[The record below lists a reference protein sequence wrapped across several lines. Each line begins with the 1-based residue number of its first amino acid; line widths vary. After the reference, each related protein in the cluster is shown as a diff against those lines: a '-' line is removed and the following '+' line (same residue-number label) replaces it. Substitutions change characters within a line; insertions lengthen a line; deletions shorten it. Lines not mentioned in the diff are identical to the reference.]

1 MRGGYLWI
9 ASFLLYPIVGA
20 PLLKHSAFRV
30 FRFPTRV
37 VLSGGVGMVLVSWT
51 MTLFALLG
59 LRWGP
64 LVVLVSA
71 AFAFALRLVP
81 GREDNEANET
91 PSPRA
96 AAGER
101 EGSPLAGK
109 NAPAATEGRILA
121 KRAAG
126 GQGEGRFDRA
136 TTLVAYALLFLSL
149 LAALAATMAARSTS
163 PDLLLFWG
171 PKAQQFAAARTIDV
185 SFLKAPYLEY
195 VHVYY
200 PPLVTNVFALGA
212 MIAGRFPWGAATLTF
227 PLFLAATAIGIA
239 GLLRTEV
246 DVAPAAAGSSLAT
259 SALALAGI
267 HASVAGNAEP
277 FLVFFEILAVALL
290 LSPAAATIGGR
301 LLAGLLLAGAAT
313 AKVEGLPFVLAAAV
327 LFVLADRGRSRPVAR
342 TLLLLLGPAAVALG
356 SWFAFGKINALFRG
370 YRGYG
375 DVLAVRWDQLS
386 EIATAIG
393 GALWK
398 SGYALPWLAPLAV
411 WLLAGAKKGRVFF
424 PMGVAAA
431 LLGFLVFT
439 YLTTESDPRLL
450 IGWSAART
458 LSPVSALLALA
469 AFASR
474 TSEPGRSA
482 PSRG

>member
-1 MRGGYLWI
+1 MRGGYLWL
-9 ASFLLYPIVGA
+9 ASLLLYPIAGA
-20 PLLKHSAFRV
+20 PLLKHPTFRAFRL
-30 FRFPTRV
+30 PTRV

-64 LVVLVSA
+64 LVLLVA
-71 AFAFALRLVP
+71 AAVAFALRFVIR
-81 GREDNEANET
+81 GD
-91 PSPRA
+91 
-96 AAGER
+96 AGLP
-101 EGSPLAGK
+101 PL
-109 NAPAATEGRILA
+109 PP
-121 KRAAG
+121 
-126 GQGEGRFDRA
+126 GEGRGEGTDRA
-136 TTLVAYALLFLSL
+136 ATLIARTLIVLSL
-149 LAALAATMAARSTS
+149 LAALAATVAARSTS

-185 SFLKAPYLEY
+185 AFLKAPYLEY

-200 PPLVTNVFALGA
+200 PPLVTNVFAIGG

-227 PLFLAATAIGIA
+227 PLLLAATAIGIA

-246 DVAPAAAGSSLAT
+246 GAAPAAAGSALAT
-259 SALALAGI
+259 SALALLCI

-277 FLVFFEILAVALL
+277 FLLFFEVLAVALL
-290 LSPAAATIGGR
+290 LTPAAATTGGR

-313 AKVEGLPFVLAAAV
+313 SKVEGLPFVLAAAV
-327 LFVLADRGRSRPVAR
+327 LFVLADRARSRPVVR

-356 SWFAFGKINALFRG
+356 SWFAFGRINALFRG

-375 DVLAVRWDQLS
+375 EMLAIRWEQLAD
-386 EIATAIG
+386 IATALV

-398 SGYALPWLAPLAV
+398 TGYALPWIVPLVV
-411 WLLAGAKKGRVFF
+411 WLLAGPKKGRVFL
-424 PMGVAAA
+424 PVGVAAA

-458 LSPVSALLALA
+458 LSPLSALLALA

-474 TSEPGRSA
+474 TPEPDTSP
-482 PSRG
+482 PSRD

>member
-9 ASFLLYPIVGA
+9 VSFLLYPIVGA
-20 PLLKHSAFRV
+20 PLVKHSAFRV

-51 MTLFALLG
+51 MTLFALVG
-59 LRWGP
+59 VRWGP
-64 LVVLVSA
+64 LIVL
-71 AFAFALRLVP
+71 
-81 GREDNEANET
+81 
-91 PSPRA
+91 A
-96 AAGER
+96 AAAVAFMLRFAIRGD
-101 EGSPLAGK
+101 
-109 NAPAATEGRILA
+109 
-121 KRAAG
+121 AAG
-126 GQGEGRFDRA
+126 LPSLPPGEGRGEGTDRA
-136 TTLVAYALLFLSL
+136 TTLLACALTSLSL

-185 SFLKAPYLEY
+185 AFLKAPYLEY

-200 PPLVTNVFALGA
+200 PPLVTNVFSLGA

-227 PLFLAATAIGIA
+227 PLLLAATAIGIA

-246 DVAPAAAGSSLAT
+246 AVAPAAAGSALAT

-290 LSPAAATIGGR
+290 LSPAAATTGGR

-327 LFVLADRGRSRPVAR
+327 LFVLADRARSRPVAR
-342 TLLLLLGPAAVALG
+342 TLLFLLGPAAVALG

-375 DVLAVRWDQLS
+375 DVLAVRWDQLA
-386 EIATAIG
+386 EIAAAIG
-393 GALWK
+393 AALWK
-398 SGYALPWLAPLAV
+398 TGYALPWLVPLAV
-411 WLLAGAKKGRVFF
+411 WILAGRRKGRVFL
-424 PMGVAAA
+424 PIGVAAA

-458 LSPVSALLALA
+458 LSPASALLALA

-474 TSEPGRSA
+474 TSEPDTSP

>member
-1 MRGGYLWI
+1 MRGGYLWL

-20 PLLKHSAFRV
+20 PLMKHPAFRA

-37 VLSGGVGMVLVSWT
+37 VLSGAVGMVLVSWT
-51 MTLFALLG
+51 MTVFAVLR

-64 LVVLVSA
+64 SVLLVPVALA
-71 AFAFALRLVP
+71 LGLRLVLR
-81 GREDNEANET
+81 RESEEL
-91 PSPRA
+91 PSPRV

-101 EGSPLAGK
+101 EGSPLADK

-126 GQGEGRFDRA
+126 GPGEGRA
-136 TTLVAYALLFLSL
+136 TTLIAYALTFLSL
-149 LAALAATMAARSTS
+149 LAALAATVAARSTS

-171 PKAQQFAAARTIDV
+171 PKAQQFAVARTIDV
-185 SFLKAPYLEY
+185 AFLKAPFLEY

-200 PPLVTNVFALGA
+200 PPLATNVFALGA

-227 PLFLAATAIGIA
+227 PLLLAATAIGIA
-239 GLLRTEV
+239 GITRTEV
-246 DVAPAAAGSSLAT
+246 GAARATAGAALAT
-259 SALALAGI
+259 SSLALAGI

-277 FLVFFEILAVALL
+277 FLLFFEVLAVALL
-290 LSPAAATIGGR
+290 LSPAAATTGGR

-313 AKVEGLPFVLAAAV
+313 SKVEGLPFVLATAI
-327 LFVLADRGRSRPVAR
+327 LFVLADRARSRPAVR

-356 SWFAFGKINALFRG
+356 SWFAFGRINALFRG

-375 DVLAVRWDQLS
+375 EVLAIRWEQLAG
-386 EIATAIG
+386 IAAALG

-398 SGYALPWLAPLAV
+398 TAYALPWIIPLAV
-411 WLLAGAKKGRVFF
+411 WLLAGPKKGRVFL
-424 PMGVAAA
+424 PIGVAAA
-431 LLGFLVFT
+431 LFGFLVFT

-458 LSPVSALLALA
+458 LSPASALLALA

-474 TSEPGRSA
+474 TPRPDTSP
-482 PSRG
+482 PSRD

>member
-1 MRGGYLWI
+1 MRGGHLWL

-20 PLLKHSAFRV
+20 PLLKHSAFRA

-51 MTLFALLG
+51 MTLFALVG
-59 LRWGP
+59 ARWGP
-64 LVVLVSA
+64 LVLVVSA
-71 AFAFALRLVP
+71 ALALALRLVV
-81 GREDNEANET
+81 GRESEQ
-91 PSPRA
+91 
-96 AAGER
+96 
-101 EGSPLAGK
+101 
-109 NAPAATEGRILA
+109 I
-121 KRAAG
+121 
-126 GQGEGRFDRA
+126 QGEGRFSRA
-136 TTLVAYALLFLSL
+136 ATVIACALISLSL

-185 SFLKAPYLEY
+185 AFLKAPFLEY
-195 VHVYY
+195 MHVYY

-227 PLFLAATAIGIA
+227 PLLLAATAIGIA
-239 GLLRTEV
+239 GVLRTEV
-246 DVAPAAAGSSLAT
+246 GTARAAAGSALAT
-259 SALALAGI
+259 SALALVGV
-267 HASVAGNAEP
+267 HAAVAGNAEP
-277 FLVFFEILAVALL
+277 FLLFFEVLAVALL
-290 LSPAAATIGGR
+290 LSPAAATTGGR
-301 LLAGLLLAGAAT
+301 LLAGLLLAGVAT

-327 LFVLADRGRSRPVAR
+327 LFALADRERSRPVAR
-342 TLLLLLGPAAVALG
+342 TLLFLLGPAAVALG

-375 DVLAVRWDQLS
+375 EVLAVRWDQLS

-393 GALWK
+393 AALWK
-398 SGYALPWLAPLAV
+398 TGYALPWLAPLAV
-411 WLLAGAKKGRVFF
+411 WLVAGAKKGRVFV
-424 PMGVAAA
+424 PIGVAAA

-458 LSPVSALLALA
+458 LSPLGALLALA

-474 TSEPGRSA
+474 TAEPDRSP

>member
-1 MRGGYLWI
+1 MRAGYLWI

-20 PLLKHSAFRV
+20 PLVKHPAFRV

-51 MTLFALLG
+51 MTLFALVG
-59 LRWGP
+59 VRWGP
-64 LVVLVSA
+64 LVLLVAA
-71 AFAFALRLVP
+71 AFALSLRLVVR
-81 GREDNEANET
+81 GAQNQEI

-101 EGSPLAGK
+101 EGSPLADK

-126 GQGEGRFDRA
+126 GQGEGRFSRA
-136 TTLVAYALLFLSL
+136 TTLLAYALIALSL

-171 PKAQQFAAARTIDV
+171 PKAQQFATARTIDV
-185 SFLKAPYLEY
+185 AFLKAPYLEY

-212 MIAGRFPWGAATLTF
+212 MIAGRLPWGAATLTF
-227 PLFLAATAIGIA
+227 PLLLAATAIGIA

-246 DVAPAAAGSSLAT
+246 GAARATAGSALAT
-259 SALALAGI
+259 SALALVGI

-277 FLVFFEILAVALL
+277 FLLFFEILVVALL
-290 LSPAAATIGGR
+290 LSPAAATTGGR
-301 LLAGLLLAGAAT
+301 LLAGLLLAGAA
-313 AKVEGLPFVLAAAV
+313 ASKVEGLPFVLATTI
-327 LFVLADRGRSRPVAR
+327 LFVLADRARSRPVGRA
-342 TLLLLLGPAAVALG
+342 LFFLLGPAAVALG

-375 DVLAVRWDQLS
+375 EVLAVRWDQLS
-386 EIATAIG
+386 EIATAMG

-398 SGYALPWLAPLAV
+398 TGYALPWIVPLAV
-411 WLLAGAKKGRVFF
+411 WIVAGRKKGRVFL
-424 PMGVAAA
+424 PIGIAAA

-458 LSPVSALLALA
+458 LSPASALFALA

-474 TSEPGRSA
+474 TAEPDWSP
-482 PSRG
+482 PSRD

>member
-9 ASFLLYPIVGA
+9 ASFLAYPIVGA
-20 PLLKHSAFRV
+20 PLLKHSAFRA
-30 FRFPTRV
+30 FRFPTRA

-51 MTLFALLG
+51 MTLFALVG
-59 LRWGP
+59 VRWGP
-64 LVVLVSA
+64 LVLLVA
-71 AFAFALRLVP
+71 AALAFALRLLLP
-81 GREDNEANET
+81 REDVQAA
-91 PSPRA
+91 PSPRLR
-96 AAGER
+96 GE
-101 EGSPLAGK
+101 GW
-109 NAPAATEGRILA
+109 
-121 KRAAG
+121 
-126 GQGEGRFDRA
+126 GEGRSSRA
-136 TTLVAYALLFLSL
+136 TALLAFLFTFLSL
-149 LAALAATMAARSTS
+149 LAALAATLAARSTS
-163 PDLLLFWG
+163 PDLILFWG

-185 SFLKAPYLEY
+185 AFLKAPFLEY

-227 PLFLAATAIGIA
+227 PLLLAATAIGI
-239 GLLRTEV
+239 GGILRTEV
-246 DVAPAAAGSSLAT
+246 GAARAAAGSALAT
-259 SALALAGI
+259 SALALVGI

-277 FLVFFEILAVALL
+277 FLLFFEILAVALL
-290 LSPAAATIGGR
+290 LTPAAATTGGR

-327 LFVLADRGRSRPVAR
+327 LFVLADRERSRPVAR
-342 TLLLLLGPAAVALG
+342 TLLFLLGPTAVALG
-356 SWFAFGKINALFRG
+356 SWFAFGRINALFRG

-375 DVLAVRWDQLS
+375 EVLAIRWDQLS

-393 GALWK
+393 SALWK
-398 SGYALPWLAPLAV
+398 TGYALPWLAPFAV
-411 WLLAGAKKGRVFF
+411 WLLAGAKKGRVFL
-424 PMGVAAA
+424 PIGAAAA

-458 LSPVSALLALA
+458 LSPASALLALA

-474 TSEPGRSA
+474 TSEPDRSP
-482 PSRG
+482 PSRD

>member
-1 MRGGYLWI
+1 MRDGYLWI

-20 PLLKHSAFRV
+20 PLLKHFAFRA
-30 FRFPTRV
+30 FRFPTRA

-51 MTLFALLG
+51 MTLFALVG
-59 LRWGP
+59 IRWGP
-64 LVVLVSA
+64 MIVL
-71 AFAFALRLVP
+71 
-81 GREDNEANET
+81 
-91 PSPRA
+91 A
-96 AAGER
+96 AAAVAIVMRFAIRGDA
-101 EGSPLAGK
+101 SLP
-109 NAPAATEGRILA
+109 P
-121 KRAAG
+121 
-126 GQGEGRFDRA
+126 GEGRSEGAGRA
-136 TTLVAYALLFLSL
+136 VALIASALTSLSL
-149 LAALAATMAARSTS
+149 LAALAATVAARSTS

-171 PKAQQFAAARTIDV
+171 PKAQQFAVARTIDV
-185 SFLKAPYLEY
+185 AFLKAPYLEY
-195 VHVYY
+195 MHVYY

-227 PLFLAATAIGIA
+227 PLLLAATAIGVA
-239 GLLRTEV
+239 GILRTEV
-246 DVAPAAAGSSLAT
+246 SAARAAAGSALGT

-277 FLVFFEILAVALL
+277 FLLFFEILAVALL
-290 LSPAAATIGGR
+290 LSPASATTGGR

-313 AKVEGLPFVLAAAV
+313 SKVEGLPFILATAV
-327 LFVLADRGRSRPVAR
+327 LFVLADRERSRPVAR
-342 TLLLLLGPAAVALG
+342 TLFLLVAPTVVALG

-393 GALWK
+393 RALWK
-398 SGYALPWLAPLAV
+398 SGYALPWLVPLAV
-411 WLLAGAKKGRVFF
+411 WILAGRKKGRVYL
-424 PMGVAAA
+424 PIGVAAA

-458 LSPVSALLALA
+458 LSPASALLALA

-474 TSEPGRSA
+474 TSEPDRSL
-482 PSRG
+482 PSRD

>member
-1 MRGGYLWI
+1 MRGGYLWL

-20 PLLKHSAFRV
+20 PLLKHPTFRV

-51 MTLFALLG
+51 MTVFALVG
-59 LRWGP
+59 IRWGP
-64 LVVLVSA
+64 MIVLVSA
-71 AFAFALRLVP
+71 LLAFALRFPIRGDASLPPLPP
-81 GREDNEANET
+81 GEGRGEGTD
-91 PSPRA
+91 RA
-96 AAGER
+96 AALIA
-101 EGSPLAGK
+101 S
-109 NAPAATEGRILA
+109 ILIA
-121 KRAAG
+121 
-126 GQGEGRFDRA
+126 
-136 TTLVAYALLFLSL
+136 LSL

-171 PKAQQFAAARTIDV
+171 PKAQQFATSRTIDV
-185 SFLKAPYLEY
+185 AFLKEPFLDY

-227 PLFLAATAIGIA
+227 PLLLAATSIGIA
-239 GLLRTEV
+239 GILRTEV
-246 DVAPAAAGSSLAT
+246 GAARATAGAALATSSLA
-259 SALALAGI
+259 LVGI

-277 FLVFFEILAVALL
+277 FLFFFEILAVALL
-290 LSPAAATIGGR
+290 LTPAAATTGGR

-313 AKVEGLPFVLAAAV
+313 AKVEGFPFVLATAV
-327 LFVLADRGRSRPVAR
+327 LFVLADRARSRPVVR

-356 SWFAFGKINALFRG
+356 SWFAFGRINALFRG

-375 DVLAVRWDQLS
+375 EVLAIRWDRLA
-386 EIATAIG
+386 EIATALG

-398 SGYALPWLAPLAV
+398 TGYALPWLVPLAV
-411 WLLAGAKKGRVFF
+411 WLLAGPKKGRVFL
-424 PMGVAAA
+424 PIGVAAA

-458 LSPVSALLALA
+458 LSPASALLALA

-474 TSEPGRSA
+474 TSRPDTSP
-482 PSRG
+482 PSRD

>member
-1 MRGGYLWI
+1 MRGGYLWL
-9 ASFLLYPIVGA
+9 ASFLVYPLVGA
-20 PLLKHSAFRV
+20 PLLRARTFRV
-30 FRFPTRV
+30 FGLPTRA
-37 VLSGGVGMVLVSWT
+37 VLAGGVGMVLVSWT
-51 MTLFALLG
+51 MTVFALVH

-64 LVVLVSA
+64 LVLLVA
-71 AFAFALRLVP
+71 AAVAFALRFFLRRQ
-81 GREDNEANET
+81 GLQEI

-101 EGSPLAGK
+101 EGSPLADK

-126 GQGEGRFDRA
+126 GQVEGRFDRA
-136 TTLVAYALLFLSL
+136 LALLAYALTALSL
-149 LAALAATMAARSTS
+149 LAAFGATAAARSTS

-171 PKAQQFAAARTIDV
+171 PKAQQFADARTIDV
-185 SFLKAPYLEY
+185 TFLKAPFLEY

-200 PPLVTNVFALGA
+200 PPLVTNVFAFGA

-227 PLFLAATAIGIA
+227 PLLLAATAIGIT

-246 DVAPAAAGSSLAT
+246 GVARAAAGSALAT
-259 SALALAGI
+259 SSLALLGI

-277 FLVFFEILAVALL
+277 FLLFFEILAVALL
-290 LSPAAATIGGR
+290 LSPAAATTGGR

-313 AKVEGLPFVLAAAV
+313 AKVEGLPFVLATAV
-327 LFVLADRGRSRPVAR
+327 LFVLVDRRRSRPLVR
-342 TLLLLLGPAAVALG
+342 TLLLLVVPTAVALG
-356 SWFAFGKINALFRG
+356 SWFAFGQTNALFRG

-375 DVLAVRWDQLS
+375 EVLAIRWDKLP
-386 EIATAIG
+386 EIASAIG

-398 SGYALPWLAPLAV
+398 NGYALPWLVPLAV
-411 WLLAGAKKGRVFF
+411 WLLAGAKKGRVFL
-424 PMGVAAA
+424 PIGVAVA
-431 LLGFLVFT
+431 LFGFLVFT
-439 YLTTESDPRLL
+439 YLTTESDLRLL

-458 LSPVSALLALA
+458 LSPASALLALA

-474 TSEPGRSA
+474 TSEPDRSP
-482 PSRG
+482 PSRD